1 MPTLEPSLVKE
12 LGSEPTG
19 EVLDTSGLD
28 NIIVFKILISGT
40 GSPSLREL

>member
-28 NIIVFKILISGT
+28 NIVFKILISGT
-40 GSPSLREL
+40 GSPSLRES